1 MALKFANNNSLSAI
15 TSTPSGVGGGALSL
29 ISTTTASN
37 SSSIDITSGLDS
49 SFKEYIIKLI
59 NIHPATDG
67 VNFTFN
73 GSDDTSSHSY
83 NITKTTTAVRYYHS
97 EGGANGSV
105 SYNSSTDLSQSTSD
119 FRLNHGTQL
128 GNDNDQ
134 SFDAIMHLY
143 NPADTTFTKHFEAR
157 TQMNSFDDYSAGA
170 YVGGYFNSTA
180 AITAVQFKMS
190 SGNIESGTI
199 KLYGVS

>member
-1 MALKFANNNSLSAI
+1 MSVLFCNNNSMSEI
-15 TSTPSGVGGGALSL
+15 TSTPSGIGGGSMAL
-29 ISTTTASN
+29 ISTQTASN
-37 SSSIDITSGLDS
+37 SSDISFTSGLDS
-49 SFKEYIIKLI
+49 TYKEYVIKLI
-59 NIHPATDG
+59 NVHPATDG

-83 NITKTTTAVRYYHS
+83 DITKTTTAVRYYHS

-134 SFDAIMHLY
+134 CFDAIMHLY
-143 NPADTTFTKHFEAR
+143 NPADTTFVKHFEAQ

-170 YVGGYFNSTA
+170 YVSGYFNTTA

-190 SGNIESGTI
+190 SGNIESGTF
-199 KLYGVS
+199 KLYGIS